1 MKNQYKF
8 FTIIILISSLA
19 SAQSYQCQEKLL
31 NCKEMVINGFKNNDV
46 SFTNKLSD
54 ELVQM
59 QQCDPTLGAKFTSW
73 YDNFVAN
80 YKTEINNELE
90 QLQREKQSVKDA
102 AEEVRVQSIN
112 NSNIRNQQLINQ
124 ARSNSNSNSNKSNN
138 KTNNDDLHPFGAGS
152 IR

>member
-1 MKNQYKF
+1 MKKQYKF
-8 FTIIILISSLA
+8 FAILLLIASFT
-19 SAQSYQCQEKLL
+19 SAQSYHCQEKLL
-31 NCKEMVINGFKNNDV
+31 NCKEMVIKGFKNNDV

-59 QQCDPTLGAKFTSW
+59 QLCDPTLGAKFTSW

-80 YKTEINNELE
+80 YKTEMNNELE
-90 QLQREKQSVKDA
+90 QLQREKQQVKDA

-112 NSNIRNQQLINQ
+112 NSNMRNQQIINQ
-124 ARSNSNSNSNKSNN
+124 ARGNSNSSKSNSS